1 MRLLRTM
8 VLLNVMLVVGCG
20 GSGGGG
26 GGGDGSADEIDSVSE
41 GLPTEEIDPEPVV
54 MVAQPSTRVSGIT
67 YSWPEDFTVIEGDES
82 FSLEEITTDF
92 QRGRLI
98 ANPDDTVRCTD
109 GVQLGPNLDQ
119 ATVDAQVVSNYDG
132 RIISVDDISISGF
145 FGQEVLL
152 AGTSS
157 SGEDTTSI
165 ARHYYVTSDRLN
177 LETDNAAVFFIS
189 CSAIT
194 NNFSPDESIMR
205 SILDSLQ
212 FTFSL

>member
-26 GGGDGSADEIDSVSE
+26 GGGDGPADEIDSVSE

-109 GVQLGPNLDQ
+109 GVQWDRIWTRLLSTHRLYLTTMVGSSVSMTLVSAGFLGRKCFWRAP
-119 ATVDAQVVSNYDG
+119 
-132 RIISVDDISISGF
+132 
-145 FGQEVLL
+145 VLRAKTPPASL
-152 AGTSS
+152 
-157 SGEDTTSI
+157 
-165 ARHYYVTSDRLN
+165 
-177 LETDNAAVFFIS
+177 
-189 CSAIT
+189 AIT
-194 NNFSPDESIMR
+194 
-205 SILDSLQ
+205 
-212 FTFSL
+212 T